1 MMAVCSGD
9 LFGDDMKDISA
20 ATCSPPPSDLFVR
33 WMPSFY
39 GRRRK
44 NFASSHPCPLIHSRL
59 GRCDWHQRWSMAR
72 DLILMQ
78 LKKINAAKIK
88 VGGSREAFV
97 GAC

>member
-1 MMAVCSGD
+1 
-9 LFGDDMKDISA
+9 
-20 ATCSPPPSDLFVR
+20 
-33 WMPSFY
+33 
-39 GRRRK
+39 
-44 NFASSHPCPLIHSRL
+44 
-59 GRCDWHQRWSMAR
+59 MAR